1 MILKS
6 VTYRLRPDSVI
17 IAFYRVAFVTNKYS
31 WKILFSSSAVEVPSY
46 FIGWYIMDKWG
57 RRWILFGTMMIGGL
71 SCISCMF
78 VPVGESPSCLNK
90 HFSISS
96 LGRGWPLVDCWPG
109 HGGEV
114 QHRALLRSH
123 LRVRWGADADSR
135 EISGEDT
142 FLIEYTIHTWMDF
155 PIMIYIIQAMG
166 VSSFV
171 AGIGLL
177 IFPYINSL
185 VRPL

>member
-17 IAFYRVAFVTNKYS
+17 IAFYRVVFASNKYS

-78 VPVGESPSCLNK
+78 VPVGESPSLQTILHLITWQRLTPGGPLAWQWWGSSTSRSPSQSSTCTLGSWCRQSWDLRWG
-90 HFSISS
+90 HFSYWIYN
-96 LGRGWPLVDCWPG
+96 
-109 HGGEV
+109 
-114 QHRALLRSH
+114 SH
-123 LRVRWGADADSR
+123 LNGLPNNDLYYSGDGSFFICCWYWVAD
-135 EISGEDT
+135 IS
-142 FLIEYTIHTWMDF
+142 LH
-155 PIMIYIIQAMG
+155 
-166 VSSFV
+166 
-171 AGIGLL
+171 
-177 IFPYINSL
+177 
-185 VRPL
+185 